1 MVTILGVFLNNFGAH
16 EALIQL
22 PVHMKLDPPLCGW
35 VNPML
40 EARIRGGRQA
50 QYLKA
55 VPVEVLLLLV
65 DEPPERGSV
74 VMADVQHNIGV
85 ILLS

>member
-1 MVTILGVFLNNFGAH
+1 MVTIHGAFLGNFGAP
-16 EALIQL
+16 EALL
-22 PVHMKLDPPLCGW
+22 PVHMKLNAPLCGW

-40 EARIRGGRQA
+40 EARIRGGRRA
-50 QYLKA
+50 QCLKA
-55 VPVEVLLLLV
+55 VPVEVSLLLV
-65 DEPPERGSV
+65 NKPHDRGSV